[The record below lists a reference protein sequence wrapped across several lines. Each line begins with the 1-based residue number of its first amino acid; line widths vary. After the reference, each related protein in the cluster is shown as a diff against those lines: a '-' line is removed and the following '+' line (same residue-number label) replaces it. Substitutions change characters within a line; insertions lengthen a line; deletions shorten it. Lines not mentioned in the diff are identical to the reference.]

1 MLLEAQAEVL
11 SSEDFYETSLSKA
24 LEICLI
30 HSNPDTIFT
39 FVVLIECFLLY
50 SELPCSHI
58 NQL

>member
-30 HSNPDTIFT
+30 HSNPDTILT
-39 FVVLIECFLLY
+39 FVVLIVFLLY

>member
-39 FVVLIECFLLY
+39 FVVLIECFYCIVNYLVAT
-50 SELPCSHI
+50 
-58 NQL
+58 